1 MQGEIIKVTEI
12 CSLSM
17 VKRVAAMLDLD
28 TQSFSEG
35 DELPQSWHFFM
46 LAGETQ
52 KSALRADG
60 FPGFGIPM
68 PDLGL
73 PRLLLGGR
81 TVAYDGQIKIGEQ
94 VERKSFVKTI
104 TEKNNASGRMAI
116 VTFQHELR
124 PFSAQAPAIVETQ
137 TYILLEDK
145 KIQSKSENITTSVPF
160 EEVRIGV
167 FQQEIIPD
175 ETLLFQYSALGFN
188 SHKIH
193 LDRDYAQN
201 VEGLPDLVVNGGLS
215 TLLSTE
221 FLRQTLGLKIKNLKI
236 KHTAPLFCNQKM
248 TLVAEKNEIGYL
260 LKIYDEK
267 NNVAVEMTVETLD
280 VVEKLQYNGS
290 TTSSSLPFGEG
301 RGGAF
306 APLKKIKILDLTSV
320 VVGPVAT
327 WRLGQYGAEIIKV
340 EPPSG
345 DLMRG
350 LGGISPTG
358 QHSGAYLHLNRGKQN
373 ICLDLKKQEGREI
386 CNQLVEQCDVIVANM
401 RPDALERLGLDADSI
416 LAKYPDKIYC
426 LITGYGTDGPYSG
439 LPTYDSVLQ
448 GASGVAGLTMARD
461 GKPKYVPMLLC
472 DHVVGEITAA
482 AVMAALVQRQNT
494 GKGTT
499 IEVPMFETMAAF
511 VLQEHLAQQSFY
523 PSVGAAGDQ
532 RLLSPH
538 NQPVKTKDGY
548 ISFTINTDAQVKA
561 FLKVTERTELLNDTR
576 FTTVANRAKYV
587 AEWFEIRGAALEN
600 KTTDEWLA
608 AFRAVDLPAMPCHT
622 LETLTE
628 DPHLKAVGLLGKEN
642 HVTEG
647 EIAVIRST
655 IRVDGEYPS
664 AGSAAVPCGY
674 NTIEILQNLGY
685 TATKI
690 IELVARGAVFCG

>member
-1 MQGEIIKVTEI
+1 MDELLSIKTTEI
-12 CSLSM
+12 CSLTM
-17 VKRVAAMLDLD
+17 VKRVAALLDLD
-28 TQSFSEG
+28 TQTFSEG
-35 DELPQSWHFFM
+35 DKLPQSWHFFM
-46 LAGETQ
+46 LAGETK

-60 FPGFGIPM
+60 FPGFGVPM

-81 TVAYDGQIKIGEQ
+81 TVTYDGQIKIGEQ
-94 VERKSFVKTI
+94 VERTSFVKNI

-124 PFSAQAPAIVETQ
+124 PFSAQNPAIVETQ
-137 TYILLEDK
+137 TYILLEEK
-145 KIQSKSENITTSVPF
+145 KVQHKSEVLKTSLPF
-160 EEVRIGV
+160 EGRSGA
-167 FQQEIIPD
+167 FQQQITPD

-193 LDRDYAQN
+193 LDKNYAQN
-201 VEGLPDLVVNGGLS
+201 VEGLPDLVVNGGLT
-215 TLLSTE
+215 TLLATE
-221 FLRQTLGLKIKNLKI
+221 FLRKNLKVEIASIKI
-236 KHTAPLFCNQKM
+236 KHTAPLFCNRTM
-248 TLVAEKNEIGYL
+248 TLAAEKKETGWQLN
-260 LKIYDEK
+260 IYDD
-267 NNVAVEMTVETLD
+267 NNTIAVEITVGTLHVETLQCN
-280 VVEKLQYNGS
+280 VS
-290 TTSSSLPFGEG
+290 TTSNVPTI
-301 RGGAF
+301 F

-340 EPPSG
+340 EHPTG

-358 QHSGAYLHLNRGKQN
+358 QHSGAYLHLNRGKRN
-373 ICLDLKKQEGREI
+373 ICLDLKTKEGKEI
-386 CNQLVEQCDVIVANM
+386 CNQLVAQCDVIVANM
-401 RPDALERLGLDADSI
+401 RPDALERLGLDADTI
-416 LAKYPDKIYC
+416 RAKFPNKIYC

-448 GASGVAGLTMARD
+448 GASGIAGLTMARD

-494 GKGTT
+494 GEGAT

-523 PSVGAAGDQ
+523 PPVGLAGDQ

-561 FLKVTERTELLNDTR
+561 FLKVTERTELLDDTR
-576 FTTVANRAKYV
+576 FTTIANRAKYV
-587 AEWFEIRGAALEN
+587 AEWFEVRGAALEN
-600 KTTDEWLA
+600 KTTNEWLV

-622 LETLTE
+622 LETLIE
-628 DPHLKAVGLLGKEN
+628 DPHLKAVGLLSKEN

-674 NTIEILQNLGY
+674 NTIEILQELGY
-685 TATKI
+685 TSTEI
-690 IELVARGAVFCG
+690 GELVERGAVFCG